1 MTSNFTDNLNVTVSN
16 LLLAGNFSDFLS
28 NSSFLT
34 TSYSTESYP
43 TTTFVS
49 TTTKPTNVS
58 FLIKGQDV
66 VKSGNLSVSSESK
79 MLSSMFAGYSMTKDK
94 LTDDDLSSV
103 WMAYDYPAN
112 INHTFHYKRNITG
125 VVIRVKYTKG
135 SNYKNLCVMTYIDKA
150 EIENKCT
157 TGVNG
162 EPFNVAKEKIEM
174 PFNNSQ
180 IERILITMENVN
192 RIAELS
198 FKEIRP
204 RKFKT
209 TSIISN

>member
-1 MTSNFTDNLNVTVSN
+1 M
-16 LLLAGNFSDFLS
+16 
-28 NSSFLT
+28 
-34 TSYSTESYP
+34 
-43 TTTFVS
+43 S

-66 VKSGNLSVSSESK
+66 VKSGDLSVSSESK
-79 MLSSMFAGYSMTKDK
+79 MLSSMFAGYSMTRDK
-94 LTDDDLSSV
+94 LTDDDFSTV
-103 WMAYDYPAN
+103 WMAYDYPAL
-112 INHTFHYKRNITG
+112 INYTFHYERNITEIT
-125 VVIRVKYTKG
+125 IRIKYTKD
-135 SNYKNLCVMTYIDKA
+135 SNYKNLCVVTYDDKT

-198 FKEIRP
+198 FKEIKP
-204 RKFKT
+204 RKFRVI
-209 TSIISN
+209 SIIPN